1 MGSAHAFD
9 RATAAGTLVEALGR
23 GLPADRLVADPS
35 VSTSALAAAQIIE
48 AWCATARQAG

>member
-23 GLPADRLVADPS
+23 GLPADHLVADPS